1 MDLRGEKPGD
11 ARPQWRLGQ
20 EHAEARRCH
29 YRHWVSIQER
39 SQDFASQE
47 DRALEWQGTARSI
60 ETGAGSGPV
69 QPGRRNLRG
78 CRMNFKMGTPIFLL
92 AGLLAVCGPL
102 WAHHGNSAY
111 DEEHW
116 ITITGSV
123 TEFIW
128 ANPHCQIFLDV
139 KDDKGAVSHWAIE
152 SQSPGIL
159 RRNNWTRTS
168 VKAGD
173 QIA

>member
-1 MDLRGEKPGD
+1 MSRD
-11 ARPQWRLGQ
+11 
-20 EHAEARRCH
+20 
-29 YRHWVSIQER
+29 R
-39 SQDFASQE
+39 SFQM
-47 DRALEWQGTARSI
+47 
-60 ETGAGSGPV
+60 
-69 QPGRRNLRG
+69 NLKHG
-78 CRMNFKMGTPIFLL
+78 LCFVLFG
-92 AGLLAVCGPL
+92 GLLGVSVAA

-116 ITITGSV
+116 ITLSGTV

-139 KDDKGAVSHWAIE
+139 KDDKGGAVNWAIE

-168 VKAGD
+168 VKTGD
-173 QIA
+173 QITITLAPAKNGAPVGFSGNKDGKVIFPDGRTLKMDIR